1 MPRSLIAAAA
11 LCAVPYAGQSSELT
25 LPDRTDDFA
34 AFAFVEN
41 DVVIPIPS
49 EVFNVLGKFDYD
61 RTAWKAQLRP
71 PSAKPCRDRIHTAL
85 YLGSVVAEGF
95 LAVQAEDS
103 VTVREVGRVVLDLT
117 QALGL
122 RESVLRHTK
131 SILSA
136 SEDSRW
142 DVVRDE
148 FDATRQTVRDVMK
161 ERRDLD
167 LAHCVSIG
175 GWLRGTE
182 IVTAMIQQGY
192 TAEKGEI
199 LHQPRILEQF
209 DEAIAEME
217 PSLRQNPRLKS
228 ISRDFATLK
237 PLMSGKESPTVRQV
251 SDIQTICGR
260 LGRSVVEP

>member
-1 MPRSLIAAAA
+1 MTRYLIAAACLA
-11 LCAVPYAGQSSELT
+11 ICAATRADDLA
-25 LPDRTDDFA
+25 LPDHTDDFA

-49 EVFNVLGKFDYD
+49 EVFNVLGKFDHD
-61 RTAWKAQLRP
+61 RSAWKAQLRT

-103 VTVREVGRVVLDLT
+103 AAVREVGRVVLDLS
-117 QALGL
+117 QSLGL
-122 RESVLRHTK
+122 RDSVLRHTN

-136 SEDSRW
+136 SEEGRW
-142 DVVRDE
+142 EVVRDE
-148 FDATRQTVRDVMK
+148 FDQTRQTVRNVMK

-182 IVTAMIQQGY
+182 IVTGIIRHGY
-192 TAEKGEI
+192 SEEKAEI

-209 DEAIAEME
+209 DEAIAAME
-217 PSLRQNPRLKS
+217 PGLRDSPRLKS

-237 PLMSGKESPTVRQV
+237 PLMSASTPPTSRQV
-251 SDIQTICGR
+251 GRIQTICSR
-260 LGRSVVEP
+260 LGRSVIEP